1 MHCPT
6 HSGLLHDAFCT
17 VQVAGGQ
24 EGHTSTTLILRIPQV
39 ECPVQNVTT
48 NLFLHQTHKRI
59 YRREFINIVERIVGI
74 VQNLI

>member
-6 HSGLLHDAFCT
+6 HSSLLHDAFCT

-39 ECPVQNVTT
+39 ECPVQNVY
-48 NLFLHQTHKRI
+48 HK
-59 YRREFINIVERIVGI
+59 FISPSDP
-74 VQNLI
+74 